1 MYPKHDIVT
10 LRLWPCMIAS
20 HEISFFFPKKISLL
34 YSFVYSSPNAV
45 IFPKMTADFKGTKVF
60 FVSVHQASSSQGAI
74 KTRSFEL
81 LSNWKFFI
89 LRYCFSSS
97 SRDFYPLSAL
107 YFSKNR
113 NRTANMPQGKLFS
126 LSGQTVVLLI
136 MLVEV
141 GNIIQL

>member
-1 MYPKHDIVT
+1 MACV
-10 LRLWPCMIAS
+10 IAS
-20 HEISFFFPKKISLL
+20 YEIPFFFFPKEISLL
-34 YSFVYSSPNAV
+34 YSFVCSSPNAV
-45 IFPKMTADFKGTKVF
+45 IFPYMSADFKGTKVF
-60 FVSVHQASSSQGAI
+60 SVSVHQASSSQGAI
-74 KTRSFEL
+74 KTGSFEL
-81 LSNWKFFI
+81 LSDWKFFT
-89 LRYCFSSS
+89 LCYCFSSS

-107 YFSKNR
+107 YFSNNR